1 MSITELAAQ
10 ERTAA
15 GHFDFSRAE
24 WAALRQSTPM
34 TLTAEE
40 LTDLQGLN
48 EALSV
53 EEIEEVY
60 LPLSRLLNLYVVATQ
75 GLHHVANDFL
85 GREPVKSPYVIG
97 IAGSVAVGKSTTA
110 RVLRALLSRWENHL
124 QVALVTT
131 DGFLYPNAVLRERNL
146 MDRKGFPESYDVR
159 RLIRFL
165 DEITSGHSD
174 VEVPKYSHLVYDV
187 LPDVERISTP
197 DILIVEGL
205 NVLQSWTGRTEDA
218 PSRFVADFLDFTIY
232 LDADHDLIRQWYV
245 DRFLTLRRTA
255 FRDPASYFH
264 KYSRLS
270 LREARKTALD
280 IWDRINSPNLAHN
293 IAPTRSRAHLVLQ
306 KGPDH
311 RVDRV
316 RLRKL

>member
-1 MSITELAAQ
+1 MAAQ

>member
-1 MSITELAAQ
+1 MTELAAQ

>member
-1 MSITELAAQ
+1 MSITELAAE
-10 ERTAA
+10 ERAA
-15 GHFDFSRAE
+15 VGHFDFSRAE

-75 GLHHVANDFL
+75 GLHHVANEFL

-131 DGFLYPNAVLRERNL
+131 DGFLHPNAVLRERNL

-232 LDADHDLIRQWYV
+232 LDADHDLIRKWYV

-270 LREARKTALD
+270 LREARGTALD

-306 KGPDH
+306 KGADH

>member
-1 MSITELAAQ
+1 MSITELDAAV
-10 ERTAA
+10 

-85 GREPVKSPYVIG
+85 GREPVKAPYVIG

-131 DGFLYPNAVLRERNL
+131 DGFLHPNAVLRERNL

-264 KYSRLS
+264 KYSGLS
-270 LREARKTALD
+270 LREARRTALD

-306 KGPDH
+306 KGADH

-316 RLRKL
+316 RLRRL

>member
-1 MSITELAAQ
+1 LSTSELSTGDRAAV
-10 ERTAA
+10 

-24 WAALRQSTPM
+24 WARLRQSTPM

-48 EALSV
+48 EELSV
-53 EEIEEVY
+53 EEITEVY
-60 LPLSRLLNLYVVATQ
+60 LPLSRLLNLYVVASQ

-85 GREPVKSPYVIG
+85 GREPVKAPYVIG

-110 RVLRALLSRWENHL
+110 RVLRALLSRWENHPE
-124 QVALVTT
+124 VALVTT
-131 DGFLYPNAVLRERNL
+131 DGFLHPNAVLRERNL

-159 RLIRFL
+159 GLIRFL
-165 DEITSGHSD
+165 DGITSGGSE

-187 LPDVERISTP
+187 LPDVDTISVP

-205 NVLQSWTGRTEDA
+205 NVLQTWAGRAEDA
-218 PSRFVADFLDFTIY
+218 PSVFVADFLDFTIY
-232 LDADHDLIRQWYV
+232 LDADHDLIRKWYV

-255 FRDPASYFH
+255 FRDPASYFRT
-264 KYSRLS
+264 YAELS
-270 LREARKTALD
+270 VPDARRTALD
-280 IWDRINSPNLAHN
+280 IWDRINSPNLVRN

>member
-1 MSITELAAQ
+1 MSITEPAAE
-10 ERTAA
+10 ERAA
-15 GHFDFSRAE
+15 VGHFDFSRAE
-24 WAALRQSTPM
+24 WAALRKSTPM

-85 GREPVKSPYVIG
+85 GRDPVKAPYVIG

-110 RVLRALLSRWENHL
+110 RVLRELLSRWENHL
-124 QVALVTT
+124 RVALVTT
-131 DGFLYPNAVLRERNL
+131 DGFLHPNAVLRERNL

-165 DEITSGHSD
+165 DEVTSGHRD

-187 LPDVERISTP
+187 LPDVEKISTP

-205 NVLQSWTGRTEDA
+205 NVLQSWTGRTDDA

-245 DRFLTLRRTA
+245 DRFLALRRTA

-264 KYSRLS
+264 RYSRLS
-270 LREARKTALD
+270 PREARETAAG
-280 IWDRINSPNLAHN
+280 IWDRINGPNLAQN

-316 RLRKL
+316 RLRRL